1 MDNHKWNAVK
11 ELFNRA
17 LDIEK
22 GERVKW
28 LKDTCADDQELFI
41 EVKKLLDARDVSSP
55 VDKPLDKLP
64 DTIFS
69 PEPDEDDTN
78 RKVGNYRLLEVIG
91 YGGMGVVYRAERVDG
106 EFEQHVALKFLRF
119 GMASKK
125 LIRRFKKE
133 RQILAKLQHPN
144 IARLYDGGVMKDGT
158 PWFSMEYI
166 EGLPVTEFA
175 EKNDL
180 SIEDRLN
187 LFRKICAAV
196 QYAHQN
202 LVIHRD
208 LKPSNI
214 MITGE
219 GEPVLL
225 DFGLARL
232 EDEKSIREQDITRSS
247 QNWMTLEY
255 ASPEQIRGKKLTT
268 ATDVYQ
274 LGLVLHELLTGHR
287 PYSVKGATPSEAEK
301 IICNTQPSKPSTS
314 IKSLKEAQVPFSPA
328 ELYRILKGDLD
339 TIILKALEKDPEMR
353 YSSVERMSD
362 DINSHLKNKPILAR
376 KPTFRYKALK
386 YIKRHGKTLAVAALL
401 LFGLFILNAFYTN
414 QLAGERDIANR
425 EAERAEAVKDFMVNM
440 VSEANPSQSPGE
452 PLTVRDLLDHHT
464 NDITD
469 KFPNDPDIA
478 FELLRTIGNA
488 QNQLGDRSGAR
499 ESLEKAYEL
508 MKTENITLEPQH
520 LASFKLTLSSTY
532 IGASERKI
540 DLLNR
545 AKILVEN
552 NPEAPLLRAGITRS
566 LAYTL
571 YSQGDYEESVELLR
585 STFESACSD
594 FGLERNPSWCLASLF
609 DGYHFMTRAGYPD
622 EAFQLAEKH
631 YQLTM
636 EFFPEKGHPERALTG
651 QLYGNALSDH
661 NRPNEAIALLN
672 ETIEEF
678 DDFGETYRR
687 RILGLTTIL
696 GLAES
701 MKGNDSRAVIL
712 WENILEEVKDIST
725 DAFNRSVQL
734 NLMVD
739 RLVNLERYDD
749 ALESINRYLPNE
761 EDLTHIGKW
770 GHRYNEIRL
779 EMLRARVSGIP
790 HNRWLNYVED
800 FRENYEIFLPNV
812 LVYALYDAVNRQDE
826 ESAAY
831 WLEQIESTDDYD
843 PEDDF
848 EGLVSLSRYWL
859 AHNNTYRADDFLK
872 NAELLLS
879 SREESKGPRLA
890 RLYALKA
897 EKYCQSEEAVIGLEA
912 LEQAELL
919 WEEANGHETGI
930 QTLRNYAESCF

>member
-1 MDNHKWNAVK
+1 MDNQKWNTVK

-22 GERVKW
+22 GKREEW
-28 LKDTCADDQELFI
+28 LKEACADDEELFD
-41 EVKKLLDARDVSSP
+41 EVKKLLNARNVASP
-55 VDKPLDKLP
+55 VDKPLNKLP

-175 EKNDL
+175 KKNDL
-180 SIEDRLN
+180 SIEDRLK

-214 MITGE
+214 MITGK

-255 ASPEQIRGKKLTT
+255 ASPEQIRGEKLTT

-287 PYSVKGATPSEAEK
+287 PYSVKGSTPSEAEK

-314 IKSLKEAQVPFSPA
+314 IKSLEDAQVPFSPA

-362 DINSHLKNKPILAR
+362 DIYRHQIKKPILAR
-376 KPTFRYKALK
+376 KPTFRYRAGK
-386 YIKRHGKTLAVAALL
+386 YIRRHSKTLTAVSILIIGIFLL
-401 LFGLFILNAFYTN
+401 NTFYTN
-414 QLAGERDIANR
+414 QLASERDTATR
-425 EAERAEAVKDFMVNM
+425 EAERAEAVRDFMVSM
-440 VSEANPSQSPGE
+440 ISEASPLQSPGD
-452 PLTVRDLLDHHT
+452 PLTVRDLLNQNT
-464 NDITD
+464 SEIPE
-469 KFPNDPDIA
+469 KFSNDPDIA
-478 FELLRTIGNA
+478 LELLRTIGIA

-508 MKTENITLEPQH
+508 IKSENVELEPQEI
-520 LASFKLTLSSTY
+520 ASIKLHLSSTY
-532 IGASERKI
+532 VGASERKI

-545 AKILVEN
+545 AKALVEN
-552 NPEAPLLRAGITRS
+552 NPEVPLMRAGITRS

-571 YSQGDYEESVELLR
+571 YSQGNYEDSVELLR
-585 STFESACSD
+585 NTFETACSD
-594 FGLERNPSWCLASLF
+594 FGLERNPRWCLSSLF
-609 DGYHFMTRAGYPD
+609 DGYHFMTRAGYAE

-631 YQLTM
+631 YRLTNHYFT
-636 EFFPEKGHPERALTG
+636 EIGHPERALTG

-661 NRPNEAIALLN
+661 NRPTEAIDVLN
-672 ETIEEF
+672 KTIEEF
-678 DDFGETYRR
+678 EAFGETYHR
-687 RILGLTTIL
+687 RILGLKTIF

-701 MKGNDSRAVIL
+701 VRGNDYRAIEF
-712 WENILEEVKDIST
+712 WGDILEEVREIPP
-725 DAFNRSVQL
+725 DAFVRTVQL

-739 RLVNLERYDD
+739 RMINLERYDE
-749 ALESINRYLPNE
+749 AVSAVNLFLPDE
-761 EDLTHIGKW
+761 EDLTHIGRW

-779 EMLRARVSGIP
+779 EMLRKRATGIS
-790 HNRWLNYVED
+790 HEVWLNYVDNFE
-800 FRENYEIFLPNV
+800 ENYQTFLPN
-812 LVYALYDAVNRQDE
+812 LVIYALYDAVNRQDE
-826 ESAAY
+826 ESAMY
-831 WLEQIESTDDYD
+831 WLKKAETMEDFDPFSDY
-843 PEDDF
+843 
-848 EGLVSLSRYWL
+848 EGLVSISRYWL
-859 AHNNTYRADDFLK
+859 SQNNSYRAEDLI
-872 NAELLLS
+872 NSAEELLE
-879 SREESKGPRLA
+879 SREENQGPRLS
-890 RLYALKA
+890 RLHALKA
-897 EKYCQSEEAVIGLEA
+897 EMHCQNGEPSHGTET

-919 WEEANGHETGI
+919 WQQAEGHQSGI
-930 QTLRNYAESCF
+930 QTLRNYAQSCS